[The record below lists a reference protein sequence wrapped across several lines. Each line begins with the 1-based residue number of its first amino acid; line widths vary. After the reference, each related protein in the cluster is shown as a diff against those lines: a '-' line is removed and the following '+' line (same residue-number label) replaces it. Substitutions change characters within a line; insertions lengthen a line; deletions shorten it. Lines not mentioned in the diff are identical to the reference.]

1 MRFRGVKYFA
11 QVSQQAN
18 GRAGFGMCI
27 AIFQNIEVILFLIE
41 KTKQINR
48 NLFQP
53 GVSNW
58 NEFRCS
64 FTLDTEL

>member
-1 MRFRGVKYFA
+1 MRFIGVKYFA

-18 GRAGFGMCI
+18 DRARIGMYI
-27 AIFQNIEVILFLIE
+27 AVFQNIEVVLFLIE

-53 GVSNW
+53 GVGNW

-64 FTLDTEL
+64 FTLDTE

>member
-11 QVSQQAN
+11 RVSQQAN
-18 GRAGFGMCI
+18 DRARTRMCI
-27 AIFQNIEVILFLIE
+27 AVFQNIEVILFLIE

-48 NLFQP
+48 SLSQP

-64 FTLDTEL
+64 FTVDPEQ